1 MTDQVWTPQR
11 AANRLVKI
19 TGTYS
24 QVHGVDRF
32 PIDVSMLA
40 LEAANIFGW
49 DDPITEVQA
58 AKIKG
63 FEGALFPGEDRK
75 EWLLLY
81 NEAVTSLGRIRF
93 TQAHELGHYILHRQM
108 KESFQCSSDDMLNWS
123 DEERDIEAQADVFA
137 SYLLMPLD
145 DYRQQVTD
153 EVDLDALSHCAER
166 YGVSLTA
173 AILKWLEYT
182 DEQAVLVMSND
193 GFINWAWS
201 SRPAF
206 KAGAF
211 LRTRKQVTPLPAE
224 SLAADS
230 SIQHDRLGTEIPAT
244 IWFPN
249 APPQLSLKEMKVYAG
264 QYDAVLSLLR
274 LPKWAD
280 VWPSRNAQD
289 ER

>member
-40 LEAANIFGW
+40 LDAANIFGW

-153 EVDLDALSHCAER
+153 EVDLDVLSHCAER
-166 YGVSLTA
+166 YGVSLR
-173 AILKWLEYT
+173 
-182 DEQAVLVMSND
+182 Q
-193 GFINWAWS
+193 
-201 SRPAF
+201 R
-206 KAGAF
+206 
-211 LRTRKQVTPLPAE
+211 
-224 SLAADS
+224 
-230 SIQHDRLGTEIPAT
+230 
-244 IWFPN
+244 
-249 APPQLSLKEMKVYAG
+249 
-264 QYDAVLSLLR
+264 
-274 LPKWAD
+274 
-280 VWPSRNAQD
+280 
-289 ER
+289 